1 MLLPPIPEAPDSADP
16 EGERI
21 SARFAPVIEH
31 SDLEL
36 SSAETEMQGQGESI
50 AVERQ
55 VTPRYRVTAWPAH
68 REVRGELTLRGSA
81 NHPRAVRAVCSV
93 QHGVLTLSCA
103 TSSTQRAARGLSS
116 AGGESGVTVVAE
128 VPVED
133 LAVGLQQRG
142 RVDMF
147 MLATLHRNRTYDHI
161 FCFVDDQVKRN
172 KWIAVFRRMGISI
185 FHMQDGSN
193 AGIASA
199 TEVLPLRDPEHA
211 SR

>member
-1 MLLPPIPEAPDSADP
+1 MLLPPIPEAPDSADR

-31 SDLEL
+31 SDSDL
-36 SSAETEMQGQGESI
+36 SSAETDMQGQGEST

-55 VTPRYRVTAWPAH
+55 VTPGYRVTAWPAH

-81 NHPRAVRAVCSV
+81 YHPRAVRAVCSV

-133 LAVGLQQRG
+133 LAVGLQRG

-147 MLATLHRNRTYDHI
+147 TLATLHRNRTYDHI
-161 FCFVDDQVKRN
+161 FCFADDQVKRN
-172 KWIAVFRRMGISI
+172 MWIAVFRRMGISI
-185 FHMQDGSN
+185 FHLQDGSSQ
-193 AGIASA
+193 GLASA
-199 TEVLPLRDPEHA
+199 TEVVPRRDPEHA